1 MRKTF
6 AIICALLMMISL
18 TGCFAPKDINVNK
31 MKKNTG
37 VMFSA
42 IYVDGGL
49 VRDEDYL
56 VSVTY
61 EINYDGTMNM
71 IKEYSQSGNYYAST
85 QISDENYKMFYILS
99 KRNETINT
107 FDKYVIDG
115 TDGGIWDFTFYDVGK
130 TTGKQIFKGSFG
142 NGHPTLDAFKRTLS
156 YYAASIPCY
165 NQNNEGEPCK

>member
-61 EINYDGTMNM
+61 EINYDGTMN
-71 IKEYSQSGNYYAST
+71 
-85 QISDENYKMFYILS
+85 
-99 KRNETINT
+99 KR
-107 FDKYVIDG
+107 
-115 TDGGIWDFTFYDVGK
+115 
-130 TTGKQIFKGSFG
+130 
-142 NGHPTLDAFKRTLS
+142 
-156 YYAASIPCY
+156 
-165 NQNNEGEPCK
+165 